1 MNITYETTADLN
13 PDALYSVVK
22 EYIEKATGKSITNIY
37 FSESDAGT
45 SAKVVFSK
53 EVEKRVDAIQV
64 IIQGPIGYYPPTSQY
79 F

>member
-37 FSESDAGT
+37 FSESNAGT

-53 EVEKRVDAIQV
+53 EVEKREPKTV
-64 IIQGPIGYYPPTSQY
+64 QGGCVYSFP